1 MDYKSNLIL
10 NYFSTFYDL
19 MRVCLEMYKLAKTG
33 LGFVVVTVTVG
44 DDGNARVM
52 LFTDRHSGRT

>member
-1 MDYKSNLIL
+1 
-10 NYFSTFYDL
+10 
-19 MRVCLEMYKLAKTG
+19 MYKLAKTG